1 MTPVL
6 CLAAFQIFAVLF
18 YFIQKSGKTV
28 GGAISLV
35 KSFWLT
41 FAISHWV
48 FGPFLY
54 ASLTEDPA
62 LRGAWQVLGA
72 SMALR
77 SVIELILCYVTL
89 SWKTDYGIAH
99 DAFQA
104 GLCIFFLYFLWFM
117 PPGNSANATVDAS
130 LHAALVILTLT
141 SLVCEVGFVA
151 AFRRST
157 GGPAGGVYFVPAQEK
172 RINRITLLLLA
183 PQYASLWVIL
193 WFLLERQ

>member
-1 MTPVL
+1 MKAVL
-6 CLAAFQIFAVLF
+6 FLGLFQIFAVVF
-18 YFIQKSGKTV
+18 YFVQKSGKTV

-48 FGPFLY
+48 FGPFVY
-54 ASLTEDPA
+54 ASLTEIQT
-62 LRGAWQVLGA
+62 LSGAWFVLGA

-77 SVIELILCYVTL
+77 SVIELILCYGTL
-89 SWKTDYGIAH
+89 SWKTEYGIAH

-104 GLCIFFLYFLWFM
+104 GLCIFFLYFLWIT
-117 PPGNSANATVDAS
+117 PAAGGTLLSHAS
-130 LHAALVILTLT
+130 LVLLTLS
-141 SLVCEVGFVA
+141 SLACEVGFVA

-157 GGPAGGVYFVPAQEK
+157 EGPAKGVYFVPAEEK

-183 PQYASLWVIL
+183 PQYTALWIIL
-193 WFLLERQ
+193 WQLAYQ

>member
-1 MTPVL
+1 MISVL
-6 CLAAFQIFAVLF
+6 SLAAFQIFAVVF
-18 YFIQKSGKTV
+18 YFIQKSGKAV

-48 FGPFLY
+48 IGPFIY
-54 ASLTEDPA
+54 ASLTDDSA
-62 LRGAWQVLGA
+62 IRGAWILLGA

-77 SVIELILCYVTL
+77 SIVELILCYVTL

-104 GLCIFFLYFLWFM
+104 GLCVFFLYLLCFL
-117 PPGNSANATVDAS
+117 PPENSNGS
-130 LHAALVILTLT
+130 LLLHAALVVLTFT
-141 SLVCEVGFVA
+141 SLACEVGFVA

-157 GGPAGGVYFVPAQEK
+157 GGPSEGVYFVPAHEK

-183 PQYASLWVIL
+183 PQYAALWTTL
-193 WFLLERQ
+193 WLLAAKQ